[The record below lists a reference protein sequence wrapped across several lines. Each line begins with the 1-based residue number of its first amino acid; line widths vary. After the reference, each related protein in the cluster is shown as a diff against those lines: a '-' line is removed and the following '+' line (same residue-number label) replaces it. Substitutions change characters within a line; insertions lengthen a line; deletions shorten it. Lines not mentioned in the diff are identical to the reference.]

1 MHSRILVSFA
11 AAVVVGVGLSACSA
25 STDTGADGSAIMVG
39 TTDKVTALDPA
50 GSWDLGS
57 GALQNQVYSWLLTSA
72 PGSTEPVPDLAES
85 AAFTSPTQYTVT
97 LRDGVKFANGNALT
111 ASDVKFSFDRQIAIA
126 DPAGPSSLLSDLVSV
141 ETQGDDT
148 VVFTL
153 ASENNNLWPQ
163 VLTSP
168 AAPIVDEEVFSASS
182 ITPDDEIVA
191 GEAFDGQYAIS
202 SYTLNTIVQLTK
214 NDLYDGLLGAAQN
227 DSIIVKYY
235 ADQSN
240 LKLDIQRGEIQVAY
254 RTLSPSDVESLR
266 DEDGLEVH
274 TGPGAE
280 MRFFAFNL
288 ETMPFGSA
296 TSDADPEKALAVR
309 TAVADLIDREQIATQ
324 VYKNTYAPLYTVV
337 PSAFAGSTPAYQA
350 AFGDGNGGP
359 DTDKAASAL
368 SAAGISTP
376 VVLNLQYNTD
386 HYGDST
392 SDEYSL
398 IKSQL
403 ESSGLFTVN
412 LQSTE
417 WSQYVKEFR
426 TSYPAFQLG
435 WFSDYPD
442 SDSYLALLYGTDDS
456 PSTLGVAVKDD
467 DFNAAVR
474 LERSLAPGD
483 ERNAATE
490 SAQQLA
496 AKKIVTIP
504 LLEGTET
511 VIADESISGIDDSLD
526 GTGRFRFGLMTSD

>member
-1 MHSRILVSFA
+1 MHSRILVSI
-11 AAVVVGVGLSACSA
+11 AAVAVVGLGLSACSA
-25 STDTGADGSAIMVG
+25 SAGTGTAGSTIMVG
-39 TTDKVTALDPA
+39 TTDRVTALDPA

-85 AAFTSPTQYTVT
+85 AVFTSPTEYTVT
-97 LRDGVKFANGNALT
+97 LRDGLKFANGNALT

-141 ETQGDDT
+141 DAQADNT

-168 AAPIVDEEVFSASS
+168 AAPIVDEDVFSADS
-182 ITPDDEIVA
+182 ITPDDVIVA
-191 GEAFDGQYAIS
+191 GEAFEGQYTIA
-202 SYTLNTIVQLTK
+202 SYTLNNIVQLTK
-214 NDLYDGLLGAAQN
+214 NNTYNGLLGAAKN
-227 DSIIVKYY
+227 DSVIVKYY
-235 ADQSN
+235 VDQSN

-254 RTLSPSDVESLR
+254 RTLSPTDVESLGN
-266 DEDGLEVH
+266 EDTLEVH

-280 MRFFAFNL
+280 MRFFAFNI
-288 ETMPFGSA
+288 ETMPFGSGA
-296 TSDADPEKALAVR
+296 TGADPNKALAVR
-309 TAVADLIDREQIATQ
+309 TAVADLIDRQEIAEQ
-324 VYKNTYAPLYTVV
+324 VYKNTYAPLYTIV
-337 PSAFAGSTPAYQA
+337 PSAFEGSTPAYKE
-350 AFGDGNGGP
+350 AFGDGSGGP
-359 DTDKAASAL
+359 DSKKAAAGL

-376 VVLNLQYNTD
+376 VVLNLQYNID
-386 HYGDST
+386 HYGAST
-392 SDEYSL
+392 ADEYAL

-403 ESSGLFTVN
+403 ENSGLFTVN

-426 TSYPAFQLG
+426 TSYPSFQLG

-442 SDSYLALLYGTDDS
+442 SDSYLALLYGTVDS
-456 PSTLGVAVKDD
+456 PSPLGAAATDD
-467 DFNAAVR
+467 AFNAAVR
-474 LERSLAPGD
+474 QERSLAPGD

-490 SAQQLA
+490 EAQQLA
-496 AKKIVTIP
+496 AEKIVTIP

-511 VIADESISGIDDSLD
+511 VISDKSISGVDDSLD
-526 GTGRFRFGLMTSD
+526 GTGRFRFGLMASR